1 MSKKQ
6 FIKRHLL
13 IINKLK
19 RTSCNFEELQ
29 KHLQFQSELDEENYT
44 LSIRTLQRDIVEI
57 KSLYDIEMKY
67 NRKEGVYEI
76 IEDQEDV
83 LNHRILETF
92 TVLNTLKM
100 AENFSDEIVF
110 EQRKSLGLESIF
122 LLVHAIKNN
131 QEIEFTHKKYW
142 ESFCSKKI
150 LQPYMVKESK
160 NRWYVVG
167 FEQVSNQ
174 IKTFGLDRIF
184 EIELLKTKFKKP
196 SKLVIKS
203 LFENSFGIIYENQ
216 PPQKI
221 ILEFSSFQANYV
233 KSLPLHKSQKVISEN
248 ESSCTIQLFIHP
260 TYDFIMEILSMGS
273 EVKVIEPLDFK
284 EKIKKILIESLNNY

>member
-1 MSKKQ
+1 
-6 FIKRHLL
+6 
-13 IINKLK
+13 
-19 RTSCNFEELQ
+19 
-29 KHLQFQSELDEENYT
+29 
-44 LSIRTLQRDIVEI
+44 
-57 KSLYDIEMKY
+57 
-67 NRKEGVYEI
+67 
-76 IEDQEDV
+76 
-83 LNHRILETF
+83 
-92 TVLNTLKM
+92 M

-260 TYDFIMEILSMGS
+260 TYDFIMEILSMRC
-273 EVKVIEPLDFK
+273 V
-284 EKIKKILIESLNNY
+284 